1 MATTT
6 MQKEPKD
13 NNNDDQHKNVF
24 DMMSDAAKAESQAC
38 ESVTKEAMRIVSLQ
52 ADETEAQLQNK
63 DLSDS
68 GRSKLF
74 EERAAIRRDAI
85 DLAQSFN
92 ANSVIKVL
100 GLASIFA
107 GIFGIGYGFRRY
119 MLRTA

>member
-38 ESVTKEAMRIVSLQ
+38 ESVTMEAMRIVSLQ

-68 GRSKLF
+68 DRSKLF

-85 DLAQSFN
+85 NLADSFN

-107 GIFGIGYGFRRY
+107 GIFGIGYGFGRY

>member
-1 MATTT
+1 